1 MHKLVNI
8 NLPTKS
14 AKRYFIFC
22 SLVITDISVSVPKPK
37 ISLKII
43 PHNPQANPAIS
54 GACQGCN
61 FIFDGIVPKKTIN
74 FIKHI
79 AIMAAK
85 GPIRAKLVN
94 ISLISN
100 VIADNRRGGLT
111 IPISFAKK
119 FAAIDEIAKAATAL
133 IEKCLKTV
141 SWANIIPAIGAP
153 KPAEIAAATPL
164 PIIIS

>member
-1 MHKLVNI
+1 M
-8 NLPTKS
+8 
-14 AKRYFIFC
+14 
-22 SLVITDISVSVPKPK
+22 
-37 ISLKII
+37 
-43 PHNPQANPAIS
+43 
-54 GACQGCN
+54 
-61 FIFDGIVPKKTIN
+61 IN

-119 FAAIDEIAKAATAL
+119 FVMR
-133 IEKCLKTV
+133 LKMAV
-141 SWANIIPAIGAP
+141 MLSC
-153 KPAEIAAATPL
+153 
-164 PIIIS
+164 